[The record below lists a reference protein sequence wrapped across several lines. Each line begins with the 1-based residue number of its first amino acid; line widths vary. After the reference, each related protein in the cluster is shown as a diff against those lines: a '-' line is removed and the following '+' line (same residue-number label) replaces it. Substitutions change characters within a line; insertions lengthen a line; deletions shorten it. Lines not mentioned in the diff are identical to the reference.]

1 MCNLLLLRVV
11 GWQGATN
18 RKTSFVSINKM
29 HLKVTSISAKSSFV
43 PVATNN
49 IALPRRFR
57 LSGFDDLYTYVGRL
71 IILKHFE
78 KEEILLKK

>member
-11 GWQGATN
+11 GWQRATN

-43 PVATNN
+43 PVATSN
-49 IALPRRFR
+49 
-57 LSGFDDLYTYVGRL
+57 
-71 IILKHFE
+71 ILKHNSAHAKEASQGGFE
-78 KEEILLKK
+78 LSGPSMI